1 MSQPATEED
10 IAHVPLTQG
19 RRDRRHFMGWCA
31 LGGGVSLLAFVWLL
45 SAGTWD
51 LTQPAFS
58 SNFFDVQA
66 QAFLHGKLSMP
77 PSVLSIEGIAI
88 HGRSY
93 MYFGPALAILHL
105 PFAWIAP
112 TTSGRLTGLSMT
124 GAFVIAMVALSQLL
138 WRLRRLAGC
147 DGKVTVGEGM
157 VAAGCLVALSAG
169 SVLLYLGSEASV
181 YQETELWSVALALL
195 ALPVALDM
203 LEAPTRRGVAW
214 LALLCLSTC
223 MVRFVVGLGV
233 LALAL
238 LVALA
243 HLASNALRDRHGRP
257 TKILTSC
264 GLLVEEG
271 STLSGIVLGASAAL
285 TLVVYA
291 VVNEAKFHS
300 PFGLPL
306 KDQALAQDGL
316 NARYASYAARHASF
330 NDLHVLPTTLTW
342 YLRPNAL
349 DVSRLF
355 PFVNFPPR
363 IWVVGS
369 AEFAGLN
376 PSSSLTATMPVL
388 VILAVV
394 GLVSLLAARFLVRT
408 DDDAS
413 TVRHLR
419 PLAMAM
425 VIGCAG
431 TLTYAGIAHRHLGD
445 LYPALVLGAVL
456 GGAMVLRWLRGHRV
470 VAVLLSIIAVA
481 GIAASIWINMGLGL
495 INQRIA
501 VPAVPQSE
509 RVDFARFRIDL
520 FHSMFQG
527 ALPQVTRGGPIPK
540 HAPLGWLYVTKGC
553 TGLYQNAQGVW
564 NGLER
569 TASAGNHRLIVDLP
583 SAPSTEVLPLLVS
596 GSTPGSSDLFGVRVL
611 PGHRFVID
619 YLSENLGVF
628 FSHKVWATSAIQQA
642 PPSGRIVLNLV
653 IDGSPHAELRQAIA
667 SVDGRQILSRSL
679 EVHSNTD
686 QVVGRLPLALGDDP
700 LVKRIVAP
708 SFPGVI
714 RKLPV
719 VQTVCTMLERSGG

>member
-1 MSQPATEED
+1 
-10 IAHVPLTQG
+10 
-19 RRDRRHFMGWCA
+19 MGWCA
-31 LGGGVSLLAFVWLL
+31 LGSTASLLAFVWLL

-51 LTQPAFS
+51 LTQPTFS

-77 PSVLSIEGIAI
+77 PAVLSIEGIAI

-93 MYFGPALAILHL
+93 MYFGPALAVLHL

-112 TTSGRLTGLSMT
+112 ATSGRLTGLSMT

-138 WRLRRLAGC
+138 WRLRRLAGR
-147 DGKVTVGEGM
+147 DGRVTLSEGM
-157 VAAGCLVALSAG
+157 VAAGSLVALGAG

-195 ALPVALDM
+195 AIPVALDL

-233 LALAL
+233 LSLTL

-243 HLASNALRDRHGRP
+243 HLASNALRTRQGWP
-257 TKILTSC
+257 TRILKSC
-264 GLLVEEG
+264 GLIIDEG
-271 STLSGIVLGASAAL
+271 SMLSGVVLGASAAL

-291 VVNEAKFHS
+291 IINEAKFHS

-342 YLRPNAL
+342 YLRPDAL

-369 AEFAGLN
+369 TEFAGLN

-388 VILAVV
+388 VVLAVV
-394 GLVSLLAARFLVRT
+394 GLVTLLATRFLIRT
-408 DDDAS
+408 DAEAS

-419 PLAMAM
+419 PVAVAM
-425 VIGCAG
+425 VVGCAG
-431 TLTYAGIAHRHLGD
+431 TLTYAGIANRHLGD
-445 LYPALVLGAVL
+445 LYPALVVGAVL
-456 GGAMVLRWLRGHRV
+456 GGTMVLRWLRGRRV
-470 VAVLLSIIAVA
+470 ATLFVCIIAVT
-481 GIAASIWINMGLGL
+481 GIAASIWINAGLGL

-501 VPAVPQSE
+501 TPSVPQSE
-509 RVDFARFRIDL
+509 RVAFARLRIDL

-527 ALPQVTRGGPIPK
+527 PLPQVTRGGPIPK
-540 HAPLGWLYVTKGC
+540 HAPLGWLYVSTGC

-564 NGLER
+564 IGLER
-569 TASAGNHRLIVDLP
+569 TAAAGNHRLVVELP
-583 SAPSTEVLPLLVS
+583 SRPSTQVLPLLVS

-611 PGHRFVID
+611 PDHRYVIE

-679 EVHSNTD
+679 EVHANAD
-686 QVVGRLPLALGDDP
+686 QVVGRLPVALGDDP
-700 LVKRIVAP
+700 LVKGIVAP
-708 SFPGVI
+708 SFPGVV

-719 VQTVCTMLERSGG
+719 VQSVCPMLERSGD